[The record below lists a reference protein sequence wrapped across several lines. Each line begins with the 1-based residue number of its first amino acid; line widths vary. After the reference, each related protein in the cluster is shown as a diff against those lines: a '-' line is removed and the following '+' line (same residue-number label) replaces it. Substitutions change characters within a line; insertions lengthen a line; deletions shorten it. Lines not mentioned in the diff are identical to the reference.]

1 MRIILGAVISIPP
14 YSAGMAWN
22 WMQFAEGL
30 RRLGHDVYYVEEVAP
45 GWCRDAAGGPCEFER
60 SLNRDLFQT
69 TMERFGLMEHACQ
82 LYAGGEATFGLSLES
97 LIAVSKDAD
106 LLVNMS
112 GHITSDVVLGN
123 AGRRVYVDQDPVF
136 TQLWHA
142 EYGKDL
148 NFAAHD
154 LFFSVG
160 LNIGTSRS
168 PIPDCGLEWH
178 HVLPAVVLDY
188 WAPAS
193 HAPARPF
200 TSIASWSGYG
210 ELCYRGEWYSTKYEE
225 FQRFATLPRRAEEP
239 MELVLK
245 SYRDDDP
252 GIRLL
257 RENGWVVREASG
269 ISDLTGY
276 QSYLAQSRAEI
287 GIAKNAYVKACSGWF
302 SDRAAHY
309 LASGRPVLAQS
320 TGFEHRVPAG
330 RGLLAFGTM
339 EEAIEGV
346 AAINRDY
353 AAHCRAARRLA
364 EEWLD
369 YRKVLPRMM
378 DACGA
383 RPVSRTSSG

>member
-123 AGRRVYVDQDPVF
+123 ARRRVYVDQDPVF

-148 NFAAHD
+148 NFKAHD
-154 LFFSVG
+154 VFFSVG
-160 LNIGTSRS
+160 LNIGTPYS
-168 PIPDCGLEWH
+168 PIPDCGLDWH
-178 HVLPAVVLDY
+178 HVLPPVVLDY
-188 WAPAS
+188 WTPGREPPGGS
-193 HAPARPF
+193 F
-200 TSIASWSGYG
+200 TSVASWSGYG
-210 ELCYRGEWYSTKYEE
+210 DLQYRGEWYRTKYEE
-225 FQRFATLPRRAEEP
+225 FKRFAGLPGKVAQP
-239 MELVLK
+239 LELALK
-245 SYRDDDP
+245 SYREGDA
-252 GIRLL
+252 GIGLL
-257 RENGWVVREASG
+257 RENGWLLSDASRIG
-269 ISDLTGY
+269 DLAGY
-276 QSYLAQSRAEI
+276 QRYIARSRAEI

-302 SDRAAHY
+302 SDRSAHY

-320 TGFEHRVPAG
+320 TGFERSVPPG
-330 RGLLAFGTM
+330 RGLLAFGSM
-339 EEAIEGV
+339 EEAIEGIE
-346 AAINRDY
+346 AINRDY
-353 AAHCRAARRLA
+353 DAHCLAARHVA

-369 YRKVLPRMM
+369 YRKVLPGML
-378 DACGA
+378 DACA
-383 RPVSRTSSG
+383 ASPVSRGSAG